1 MSFRSISLPFFAN
14 TRLVVRNFNQT
25 FYKTILKNFDKILR
39 LKSVKTNL
47 IIVCILFFTNNLFSQ
62 DCKLPNGKYKIEFNK
77 QFEKYPKFEFLI
89 SNDYITFFDN
99 DTEIKRRIEKN
110 NDCRLV
116 IEKEKIDET
125 NLTEFQKI
133 INKQHLFYTFKK
145 INSSDFEFIY
155 RVDLHIMINSGKFIK
170 LD

>member
-1 MSFRSISLPFFAN
+1 MVNSRFVHLIR
-14 TRLVVRNFNQT
+14 
-25 FYKTILKNFDKILR
+25 KTILKNFDKILR
-39 LKSVKTNL
+39 LKSVKTYL

-62 DCKLPNGKYKIEFNK
+62 NCKLPNGKYKIEFDK

-89 SNDYITFFDN
+89 SNDSITFFDN
-99 DTEIKRRIEKN
+99 NTEIRRRIEKN
-110 NDCRLV
+110 NDCSLV
-116 IEKEKIDET
+116 IEKEIVDET
-125 NLTEFQKI
+125 NLTDLQKI
-133 INKQHLFYTFKK
+133 LNKQHPFYTFKK